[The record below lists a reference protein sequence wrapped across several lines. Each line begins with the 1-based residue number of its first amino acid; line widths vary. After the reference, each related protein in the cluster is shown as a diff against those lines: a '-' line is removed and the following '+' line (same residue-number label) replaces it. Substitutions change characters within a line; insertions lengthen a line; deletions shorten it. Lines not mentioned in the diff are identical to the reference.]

1 MVRRMI
7 GALLALIGIAVL
19 SAGVLAA
26 TRFGSAGR
34 WPVDTAAADASA
46 VHLGPGVLQRVDG
59 PVEVRV
65 RDSGP
70 GEVQIAQAPAADV
83 AAAVAGSDVA
93 RAVDPTGLPR
103 AIELRPGTGHAY
115 AAPADTFSEVA
126 SGRGEVTMTVPRDVR
141 RAVVVSAPGRHL
153 DDAVVTVTYQHPGW
167 TWSALGVAAGGAVL
181 TALGLALLRPRRRV
195 GIAEHLPRRRAAHRA
210 ATAATEVIPEVEAT
224 TVTGTATATEA
235 GARTR
240 KETR

>member
-1 MVRRMI
+1 MVRRVI
-7 GALLALIGIAVL
+7 GVLLVLVGVAVL
-19 SAGVLAA
+19 AAGVLAA
-26 TRFGSAGR
+26 TRFGSGGR
-34 WPVDTAAADASA
+34 WPVATAATDASA
-46 VHLGPGVLQRVDG
+46 VLLGPGVLQRVDG

-83 AAAVAGSDVA
+83 DAAVAGSDVA

-103 AIELRPGTGHAY
+103 TIELRSGTGRPY

-153 DDAVVTVTYQHPGW
+153 DDAVVTVTYRHPGW

-195 GIAEHLPRRRAAHRA
+195 GTAEHLPRRRPAHRA
-210 ATAATEVIPEVEAT
+210 ATAATEVIPVAETT
-224 TVTGTATATEA
+224 TVPEGSPVPEA
-235 GARTR
+235 GTHARE
-240 KETR
+240 ETR